1 MRNWQNKKIKIIL
14 FVIVLIVILI
24 VGICFWQYKE
34 NERLDAE
41 AVTLKENLAIPFGA
55 DVKVSDCIENL
66 KGNLVEDS
74 KIDTEKLGE
83 KPVSFEF
90 MNLKN
95 KRKKVEFSIKVID
108 TNPPQIFSG
117 NSYTVQVGFDK
128 NLADVLLSG
137 DDADDNPTRE
147 IIGEYDVNAV
157 GEYDLTYCVTDSSGN
172 QTKKDFVLHV
182 KEKSKEEKEKIKT
195 IDIADI
201 FENYKTENT
210 KIGIDVSKWQEEI
223 DWQEVKNAG
232 IEFAMIRIGYQT
244 EYDGDYVLDP
254 CFVANIEGAKA
265 AQIPVGIYFYSYAKN
280 AQQAIDQAEWVK
292 ENLKNYEI
300 DLPIAFDWESWNSF
314 NQAGMSF
321 YTINKVANTF
331 LDTLEKAGY
340 KGMLY
345 SSKVYLEQIWYPTK
359 YETWLAQYNS
369 KVTYEGEYSIWQMS
383 EAGRVNGIKENVDID
398 VMYLEKME
406 DK

>member
-1 MRNWQNKKIKIIL
+1 MKRIIIGMI
-14 FVIVLIVILI
+14 VIVVLVI
-24 VGICFWQYKE
+24 GICVWQYQE
-34 NERLDAE
+34 NKRMDAE
-41 AVTLKENLAIPFGA
+41 AVVLKEDLTVQFGEDA
-55 DVKVSDCIENL
+55 KVSDFIESL
-66 KGNLVEDS
+66 KGTLIEDS
-74 KIDTEKLGE
+74 EINTEKLGDRQITFAYTNG
-83 KPVSFEF
+83 K
-90 MNLKN
+90 K
-95 KRKKVEFSIKVID
+95 KRKTAEFSIKVVD
-108 TNPPQIFSG
+108 ENPPQIFSG
-117 NSYTVQVGFDK
+117 NAYTVQVGFDK

-147 IIGEYDVNAV
+147 ILGEYDVNTV
-157 GEYDLTYCVTDSSGN
+157 GDYELTYRVTDSSGN
-172 QTKKDFVLHV
+172 QAQKDFVLHV
-182 KEKSKEEKEKIKT
+182 KEKSQEEKAKVKT
-195 IDIADI
+195 IEIADI
-201 FENYKTENT
+201 LQNYKTDDT

-280 AQQAIDQAEWVK
+280 ALQAIEQAEWVK

-321 YTINKVANTF
+321 YTINKAANTF

-369 KVTYEGEYSIWQMS
+369 KVTYEGKYSIWQMS

-398 VMYLEKME
+398 VMYE
-406 DK
+406 